1 MRCEELK
8 PQKAVDN
15 IVICWKAGREAWYRD
30 KKEDVETSNDKSQGA
45 SRFSGQSLQSTAMSL
60 LSLLKHLHHK
70 ILLAAVCT
78 AVFLYDF

>member
-15 IVICWKAGREAWYRD
+15 IVICWKAGGEDGTWIR
-30 KKEDVETSNDKSQGA
+30 KKNVETSNDKSQGA
-45 SRFSGQSLQSTAMSL
+45 SCFSGQSLESTAMSF

-78 AVFLYDF
+78 AVFLYGF